1 MKINIKMKKILIR
14 LMYFVIFLCI
24 FATVPLAIKTAKP
37 KNHDITTAKEI
48 NDTID
53 IAGEE
58 INIEDLES
66 FSEENIL
73 DENIPEENSEASN
86 ESKTNT
92 AKPSNSSKKLS
103 SSSSN
108 TSSAPQ
114 TTSSKART
122 KYYIKVNYGANVVT
136 IYTNDE
142 NGDFSIPVKAMV
154 CSTGRATPKS
164 GTYKVQSRWEWLGLI
179 GNVYGHYSTQIV
191 GNILFH
197 SVPYLQKYN
206 PASLEYWEY
215 DKLGTTASAGCIRLT
230 IADAK
235 WIYNNIPRGTSVE
248 FYSSGDPGPLRKT
261 ISKKNFF

>member
-14 LMYFVIFLCI
+14 LMYFIIFLCI
-24 FATVPLAIKTAKP
+24 FATISLAIKTAKP
-37 KNHDITTAKEI
+37 NGSNITTVKEI
-48 NDTID
+48 NDNID

-58 INIEDLES
+58 INIEDLEN
-66 FSEENIL
+66 FSEENFESTNQL
-73 DENIPEENSEASN
+73 ENSTT
-86 ESKTNT
+86 K
-92 AKPSNSSKKLS
+92 SNSSQKASNSK
-103 SSSSN
+103 SN
-108 TSSAPQ
+108 TSSVPK
-114 TTSSKART
+114 TSSSSART

-142 NGDFSIPVKAMV
+142 NGNFSIPVKAMV

-197 SVPYLQKYN
+197 SVPYLEKYN

-230 IADAK
+230 VADAK

-261 ISKKNFF
+261 ISKKDLF

>member
-1 MKINIKMKKILIR
+1 MKINIKIKKILIR
-14 LMYFVIFLCI
+14 LIYFIIFLCI
-24 FATVPLAIKTAKP
+24 FATISLAIKTAKP

-58 INIEDLES
+58 INIEDLEN
-66 FSEENIL
+66 FSEDFLEGN
-73 DENIPEENSEASN
+73 NSEEIS
-86 ESKTNT
+86 ESTNQLEPNT
-92 AKPSNSSKKLS
+92 AKPNSSQKSSNSK
-103 SSSSN
+103 SN
-108 TSSAPQ
+108 TSSVPK
-114 TTSSKART
+114 TSSSSART

-197 SVPYLQKYN
+197 SVPYLKKYD

-230 IADAK
+230 VADAK

>member
-1 MKINIKMKKILIR
+1 MKINVKTKKILIR
-14 LMYFVIFLCI
+14 LMYFVIFICI
-24 FATVPLAIKTAKP
+24 FATVSLAIKIAKP
-37 KNHDITTAKEI
+37 KDSGITTAKEI
-48 NDTID
+48 NDNIITD

-58 INIEDLES
+58 INIEDLEN
-66 FSEENIL
+66 FSEENI
-73 DENIPEENSEASN
+73 IEENLETTNQIKNSN
-86 ESKTNT
+86 PTNSNNSN
-92 AKPSNSSKKLS
+92 KSNSSNNSSVPKTS
-103 SSSSN
+103 SSS
-108 TSSAPQ
+108 
-114 TTSSKART
+114 ART

-142 NGDFSIPVKAMV
+142 NGNFSIPVKAMV

-164 GTYKVQSRWEWLGLI
+164 GTYKIQSRWEWLGLI

-197 SVPYLQKYN
+197 SVPYLKKYD

-230 IADAK
+230 VADAK

-261 ISKKNFF
+261 ISEKNFF